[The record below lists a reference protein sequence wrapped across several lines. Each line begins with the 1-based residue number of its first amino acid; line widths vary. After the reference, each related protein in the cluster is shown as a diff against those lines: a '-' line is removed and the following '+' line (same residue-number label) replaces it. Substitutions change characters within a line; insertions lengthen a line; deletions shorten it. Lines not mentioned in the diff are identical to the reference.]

1 MMLEKKYK
9 TIQEPFI
16 LLSPMDM
23 PIQQQQQKIEAQI
36 PFLINSET
44 G

>member
-23 PIQQQQQKIEAQI
+23 PIQQQQKIEAQI